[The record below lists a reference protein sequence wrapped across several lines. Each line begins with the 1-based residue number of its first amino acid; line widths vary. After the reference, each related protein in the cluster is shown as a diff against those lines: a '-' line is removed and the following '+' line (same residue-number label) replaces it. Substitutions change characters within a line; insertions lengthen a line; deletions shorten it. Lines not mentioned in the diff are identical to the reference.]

1 MDPEQFIPVRT
12 DLYATLAFCAAGV
25 AVMLFL
31 AVKAG
36 RAQHPD
42 PRRRVLLPMLAYFGG
57 LLFLMA
63 FLGALWSSFKYPDV
77 TVTPTAFV
85 VGDDELPLPPLGS
98 VRLENVGRGVNQDQ
112 QVLLVQ
118 TRDRRNWVFPGDR
131 YDIKRMYGLL
141 REYNQR

>member
-1 MDPEQFIPVRT
+1 MDPQHFNPERLDIY
-12 DLYATLAFCAAGV
+12 LTLGACALGV

-31 AVKAG
+31 AV
-36 RAQHPD
+36 RAARSRHPD

-63 FLGALWSSFKYPDV
+63 FLGGLWSSFKYPDV
-77 TVTPTAFV
+77 TITPTTFV
-85 VGDDELPLPPLGS
+85 VDGESLPLPSLGG
-98 VRLENVGRGVNQDQ
+98 VRLENVGQGMNRDQ

-118 TRDRRNWVFPGDR
+118 TRDRRNWAFPGDR